1 MFGAWCTQVFLHQ
14 ISFPGCCH
22 FSHLVVNGERGF
34 SLAATM
40 WQRSHKAEALDVSVK
55 CLPQASTEVQQELD
69 WSRGARVKGAG
80 ARSAILAN
88 ETCGHLAS
96 FHKLEK
102 VSFYL
107 GVRPDILLL
116 HILRFSCHCFAE

>member
-1 MFGAWCTQVFLHQ
+1 MFLHQ
-14 ISFPGCCH
+14 VSFPRCCH
-22 FSHLVVNGERGF
+22 FSHLLANGERGF

-40 WQRSHKAEALDVSVK
+40 WPRSHKAEALDVSAK

-80 ARSAILAN
+80 TRSAILAN
-88 ETCGHLAS
+88 ETCGHLAN

-102 VSFYL
+102 VSFYPDD
-107 GVRPDILLL
+107 RPNILLL
-116 HILRFSCHCFAE
+116 HILFFAE